1 MSTRHPR
8 TSLNNVLQN
17 MYGANVLAH
26 TRWEFKESSSPNSPT
41 WEASFY
47 IDDMNYGT
55 ALANTKGAAQD
66 EAARIAYDNLKREGY
81 S

>member
-1 MSTRHPR
+1 
-8 TSLNNVLQN
+8 
-17 MYGANVLAH
+17 MYGPNVSDH
-26 TRWEFKESSSPNSPT
+26 TRWEVKKSSSPNPPT
-41 WEASFY
+41 WQASLY

-66 EAARIAYDNLKREGY
+66 EAARIAYNNLRREGF